1 MKSISLEEFKGF
13 RPCWLETV
21 AGARRLEEIGSRKK
35 RWTAVDILD
44 LPEDEVSAEDKI
56 WAVMKAGLI
65 EEEKLHEFAC
75 RCAEEAL
82 KLVKDPDPRS
92 VAAIEAK
99 RKWLKGEIS
108 DEELAAAWAAAWAA
122 WAAAWDAA
130 NVAAWDAASD
140 AASAAAWVA
149 WASASAAAS
158 DAASDAA
165 WVAWASAS
173 AAASDAARAVAWA
186 ATWAAAR
193 AAAWNAAWDATRKK
207 QVAILRELIID

>member
-44 LPEDEVSAEDKI
+44 LPEDEVSAVDKI
-56 WAVMKAGLI
+56 WAVTKAGLI

-82 KLVKDPDPRS
+82 KLVEDPDPRS

-140 AASAAAWVA
+140 AASAAA
-149 WASASAAAS
+149 
-158 DAASDAA
+158 
-165 WVAWASAS
+165 
-173 AAASDAARAVAWA
+173 RAAWA
-186 ATWAAAR
+186 AEIGR
-193 AAAWNAAWDATRKK
+193 AH
-207 QVAILRELIID
+207 V

>member
-13 RPCWLETV
+13 RPCWLETA

-35 RWTAVDILD
+35 RWTAMDILD

-56 WAVMKAGLI
+56 WAVTKAGLI
-65 EEEKLHEFAC
+65 EEQKLHEFAC

-82 KLVKDPDPRS
+82 KLVEDPDPRS

-108 DEELAAAWAAAWAA
+108 DEELDAAWAAARDAARDAARAAAWDVA
-122 WAAAWDAA
+122 WAAARDAA
-130 NVAAWDAASD
+130 RDAAR
-140 AASAAAWVA
+140 
-149 WASASAAAS
+149 
-158 DAASDAA
+158 
-165 WVAWASAS
+165 
-173 AAASDAARAVAWA
+173 AAASDAAR
-186 ATWAAAR
+186 
-193 AAAWNAAWDATRKK
+193 DATRKK

>member
-13 RPCWLETV
+13 RPCWLETT

-35 RWTAVDILD
+35 RWTAMDILD
-44 LPEDEVSAEDKI
+44 LPESEVSAEDKI
-56 WAVMKAGLI
+56 WAVTKAGLI

-108 DEELAAAWAAAWAA
+108 DEELDAARAAASAAARAAASAAARDAAWAAARAA
-122 WAAAWDAA
+122 
-130 NVAAWDAASD
+130 
-140 AASAAAWVA
+140 
-149 WASASAAAS
+149 ASAAAS
-158 DAASDAA
+158 DAA
-165 WVAWASAS
+165 W
-173 AAASDAARAVAWA
+173 DAARAA
-186 ATWAAAR
+186 AWAAAR
-193 AAAWNAAWDATRKK
+193 AAARKK
-207 QVAILRELIID
+207 QIDILRELIAEK